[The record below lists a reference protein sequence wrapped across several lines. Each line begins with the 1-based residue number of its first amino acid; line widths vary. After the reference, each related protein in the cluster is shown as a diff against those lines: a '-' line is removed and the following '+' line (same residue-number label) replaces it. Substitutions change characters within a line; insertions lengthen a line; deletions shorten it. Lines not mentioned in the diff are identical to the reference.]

1 MEPASQ
7 TNERGH
13 IIRPRLTR
21 PAAYVLVLLLS
32 LVAVAC
38 TGGEGT
44 TWRRIEREGVLRVG
58 VDPTFPPF
66 ANADGEQ
73 LEGLDVDLLRALAA
87 DHGLEAEFVYFGY
100 DGLYDALGTGLVD
113 VLASALVVRIE
124 QTRDYAYSE
133 PYFNAG
139 QYLVVP
145 TGSADVRNMEDL
157 TGHRLGVEL
166 GAEGHVV
173 ATEWQRRLQRLT
185 INPYDSPAAAL
196 DALAAAEV
204 DAVLVDAISARLYPA
219 VGTSLRLLPE
229 PVTVEPFAL
238 VVRKDD
244 EVLLEKL
251 NESLAALADSGQ
263 LDRIVDKWFQPA
275 PDNE

>member
-1 MEPASQ
+1 
-7 TNERGH
+7 
-13 IIRPRLTR
+13 
-21 PAAYVLVLLLS
+21 
-32 LVAVAC
+32 
-38 TGGEGT
+38 
-44 TWRRIEREGVLRVG
+44 
-58 VDPTFPPF
+58 
-66 ANADGEQ
+66 
-73 LEGLDVDLLRALAA
+73 
-87 DHGLEAEFVYFGY
+87 
-100 DGLYDALGTGLVD
+100 
-113 VLASALVVRIE
+113 
-124 QTRDYAYSE
+124 
-133 PYFNAG
+133 
-139 QYLVVP
+139 
-145 TGSADVRNMEDL
+145 
-157 TGHRLGVEL
+157 
-166 GAEGHVV
+166 V

-185 INPYDSPAAAL
+185 ISPYDSPAAAL